1 MKKLLTLAS
10 LLGAASLSFGQGSV
24 NFANTAGAVTHS
36 STNAAVGGSAA
47 GRTVAGPG
55 AYYYALFVA
64 DSTITSAGSAG
75 IYGALDPTLTLGWSQ
90 VANAYATNGAIGRL
104 SGNPDSNGV
113 IITGRATGSSASFI
127 VVGWSSS
134 VAGPDWVSAKAWIDA
149 TIASGGTSPTLGW
162 TGASGVATSVQLGG
176 GITPQG
182 TIFGGVA
189 AGTVPGILLQQQN
202 VPEPGTFALAGLG
215 AAALLIFRR
224 RK

>member
-10 LLGAASLSFGQGSV
+10 LLGAASLSFGQGNV
-24 NFANTAGAVTHS
+24 NFANTAGATTHT
-36 STNAAVGGSAA
+36 STNAAVGGAAVGRTAA
-47 GRTVAGPG
+47 GAGS
-55 AYYYALFVA
+55 YYYALFVA
-64 DSTITSAGSAG
+64 DSTITSAGTAG
-75 IYGALDPTLTLGWSQ
+75 IYGALDPTLTAGWVQ

-104 SGNPDSNGV
+104 SGNPSTDDV
-113 IITGRATGSSASFI
+113 PVAGRATGSSASFI
-127 VVGWSSS
+127 IVGWSST
-134 VAGPDWVSAKAWIDA
+134 VAGPDWASAKVWIDA

-176 GITPQG
+176 GITPAG

-189 AGTVPGILLQQQN
+189 AGTVPGILLQLQN